1 MRASWPPSFTLFL
14 PLLDPATW
22 LGCLGSRGVCGIGL
36 VVFKGGR
43 GKRDQGMDPPC
54 WEQHFSSLLATRWT
68 AQNKSLQ
75 LSHD

>member
-14 PLLDPATW
+14 SLLDPATW
-22 LGCLGSRGVCGIGL
+22 LGCLGSRGVRGIGL

-54 WEQHFSSLLATRWT
+54 WEQHFSPGHKVDSIEQELAVV
-68 AQNKSLQ
+68 S
-75 LSHD
+75 